1 MESTQQIVNW
11 IGSNVWIVVIGA
23 LSLIEIAPIKIDPWK
38 TLFKWI
44 GNQLLGET
52 KKTIDDLRKEVKD
65 NEKDRIRWEILDF
78 ANSCRNGR
86 RHSRDEFKH
95 IIELDSKY
103 RKLLSETDDT
113 NGVFD
118 IEIEYIKELYRERL
132 ERNDFLA

>member
-11 IGSNVWIVVIGA
+11 IGSHVWLVVIGA

-44 GNQLLGET
+44 GNQLLGEI

-103 RKLLSETDDT
+103 RKLLSETDDS

-118 IEIEYIKELYRERL
+118 IEIEYIKGLYRERL